1 MGSMIED
8 KEHVRKLLIAELQ
21 ENLHILIDPKNKD
34 SLSNGRIQTWTN
46 TVVERIMYHLFNGS
60 EITKNDN

>member
-1 MGSMIED
+1 MASMIED

-46 TVVERIMYHLFNGS
+46 TVVERIMYHLFNGN
-60 EITKNDN
+60 ENN

>member
-1 MGSMIED
+1 MASMIED

-46 TVVERIMYHLFNGS
+46 TVIERIMYHLFNGS

>member
-1 MGSMIED
+1 MASMIED

-21 ENLHILIDPKNKD
+21 DNLHILIDPKNKD

-46 TVVERIMYHLFNGS
+46 TVIEIIMYHLFNGS

>member
-21 ENLHILIDPKNKD
+21 DNLHILIDPKNKD

-46 TVVERIMYHLFNGS
+46 TVIERIMYHLFNGS

>member
-21 ENLHILIDPKNKD
+21 DNLHILIDPKNKD
-34 SLSNGRIQTWTN
+34 SLSNGRIQTWT
-46 TVVERIMYHLFNGS
+46 ILL
-60 EITKNDN
+60 